1 MEAIK
6 EEVKSSHQLQ
16 HLVQLFQNREAIG
29 PWDYKEGI
37 LYFKNRIYLLPD
49 STLVP
54 LIVKEMHA
62 STREGY
68 HKTLQRMKSAF
79 YWQGMRKFL

>member
-6 EEVKSSHQLQ
+6 QEVKSSHQLQ

-68 HKTLQRMKSAF
+68 HTTLQRMKLAF